1 MPKFQN
7 SSPRNS
13 SFSFVGFRQNIAWE
27 ELAYISVLFP
37 YPLLTLSHWTPLRL
51 FPIFHPPDFPQNFIP
66 LFPPNF
72 QFSILHL
79 TSYIIHLT
87 SYIFHLTS
95 YIIHHTSYI
104 FHLTSYIIHLP
115 SSLPFTLNHEPLT
128 MNHEPWTMNHEPL
141 TIDSLIL
148 QSPNDHSSLFSFFSC
163 TYQKKAVPLQRL
175 FKRHASSFL

>member
-13 SFSFVGFRQNIAWE
+13 RHQMGPPLGTKPEAVSYGGSGDLEDFKKSENFENFFRVWKCRTRDGFRQNITWE

-51 FPIFHPPDFPQNFIP
+51 FPIFRSPDFPKNFIP
-66 LFPPNF
+66 LF
-72 QFSILHL
+72 LL

-95 YIIHHTSYI
+95 YILHLTSYIIHHTSYILHLPSYIFHLTSYI
-104 FHLTSYIIHLP
+104 FHLTSYIFPLP
-115 SSLPFTLNHEPLT
+115 L
-128 MNHEPWTMNHEPL
+128 
-141 TIDSLIL
+141 
-148 QSPNDHSSLFSFFSC
+148 
-163 TYQKKAVPLQRL
+163 R
-175 FKRHASSFL
+175 